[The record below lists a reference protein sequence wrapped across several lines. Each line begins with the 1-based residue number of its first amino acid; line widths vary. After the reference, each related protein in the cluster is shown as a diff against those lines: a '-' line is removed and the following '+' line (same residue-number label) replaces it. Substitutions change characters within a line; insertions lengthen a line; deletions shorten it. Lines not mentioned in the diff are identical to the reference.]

1 MAPSSVRSLNAVTT
15 DSSIVAATAAATT
28 ITELTLTVPHAWR
41 SSVASHLTAVY
52 RVASKM
58 CTVQNTI
65 AHYER
70 HTAEGSFPPAITNSI
85 KDPRIQ
91 FSKEYL
97 GTESGSLASGTFGAT
112 VKKART
118 SLLQCAVTQKREE
131 LAELQKLVQFDEEKW
146 RKLLLQAVDRAATT
160 FGVKISEVAVT
171 SSVPPNWGTTAPKHM
186 QEETN
191 LLWKNGNVFH
201 YRAVSLARAL
211 ADRSLLEKTKT
222 LSVRKQT
229 DVEMKDA
236 DTELTTRDVVRDE
249 LKSELAQFKKD
260 IAGLIGTSPG
270 KRQGALLTPDR
281 QLKKARPTPKREGR
295 LEPSPHQVVREG
307 HQEQQWWQEEE
318 GEEMSISAFLS
329 QCSKGFRPWLPETYP
344 PVYGRLS
351 TQCRLKL
358 ATAFSKDWELGTWH
372 MAKPG
377 VFTHASVSLPDDVEY
392 MLAVNHKF
400 ILHRAPSLN
409 DIEAA
414 KARLTRTVRNRWFFR
429 DKASSD
435 FIPKFH
441 VPQPKWSP
449 PLASSKIEQG
459 LDAAMEVI
467 DAQSHRALASIAV
480 QPATHPFRNWA
491 KVQEYLEEHHLLAK
505 LTDKNLGL
513 AVFPLSWY
521 DTTVLQ
527 MLSDASV
534 YQRVDTIPVAS
545 LVKDLM
551 SFISTWRLPP
561 QMEKYL
567 RTKIKLVVP
576 EFHCIPKVHKTPW
589 ALRPIVP
596 SHSWV
601 TTSTSE
607 VLDHLLQPLLEHF
620 PWVVASS
627 KDVIQ
632 KIEEV
637 RVVENKPVWI
647 MTGDVTSFYTN
658 IPPGE
663 CASVIAGAWKLYQ
676 HSSSIS
682 HSTIKKMVKFVMG
695 NNFFGYRGQT
705 FRQMSGLAMGTSC
718 APVLANIYAA
728 YFERK
733 ARVVHRNGVL
743 LYVRYIDDIL
753 CLFQGTKEEAVAFAQ
768 EFRLGNLE
776 VRWDVSFLR
785 KEFLDIELI
794 RGNQQ
799 LDLRVCHTRLFR
811 KEMNRFLYIPWSSAH
826 PLHVKK
832 GFVKAE
838 LSRFAII
845 CSKPEYFAEARQEF
859 YGNLRRRGYPAKTL
873 IEWFQQVQ
881 YDSRAA
887 ILLPKKQDEK
897 FSPLMLSGHYNPVW
911 DYVDVKEVLNAARQ
925 FWVKEE
931 LPSSLEEPLIRSLG
945 RTTSLFDLV
954 STWNKTLLLF
964 SSDGGPGS
972 PSC

>member
-1 MAPSSVRSLNAVTT
+1 MAPNSVRSLEVITT

-28 ITELTLTVPHAWR
+28 ITELILTVPHAWR
-41 SSVASHLTAVY
+41 SSVSSHLNAVY
-52 RVASKM
+52 RVATKM

-70 HTAEGSFPPAITNSI
+70 HAAEGSFPPAILNAMR
-85 KDPRIQ
+85 DPRIQ

-97 GTESGSLASGTFGAT
+97 GTESGSLAKGTFGLA
-112 VKKART
+112 VQKARK
-118 SLLQCAVTQKREE
+118 SLLDCATTQKQEE
-131 LAELQKLVQFDEEKW
+131 LAALQKLVAFDEEKW
-146 RKLLLQAVDRAATT
+146 RKLLLEALGRAAVT
-160 FGVKISEVAVT
+160 FGVKSPEAATT
-171 SSVPPNWGTTAPKHM
+171 STAPPNWGTVAPKHL

-191 LLWKNGNVFH
+191 VLWKNGNVFH
-201 YRAVSLARAL
+201 FRAISLARAL
-211 ADRSLLEKTKT
+211 ADRSLLEKTRT
-222 LSVRKQT
+222 LSIKKDT
-229 DVEMKDA
+229 DVQMKDA
-236 DTELTTRDVVRDE
+236 DMELSTRDVVRDE
-249 LKSELAQFKKD
+249 LRTELAQFKQQ
-260 IAGLIGTSPG
+260 IAGMMSTSSG

-281 QLKKARPTPKREGR
+281 QRKKARPTSKEEGR
-295 LEPSPHQVVREG
+295 LEPFQEAVVREG
-307 HQEQQWWQEEE
+307 HQEYGWQEEE
-318 GEEMSISAFLS
+318 GEEMSIDAFLS
-329 QCSKGFRPWLPETYP
+329 QCSKGFRSWLPETYP
-344 PVYGRLS
+344 SVYGRLS

-377 VFTHASVSLPDDVEY
+377 VFTHNSVSLPEDIGY

-400 ILHRAPSLN
+400 ILHRRPSLN

-414 KARLTRTVRNRWFFR
+414 KERLTRTVRNRWFFR
-429 DKASSD
+429 GKASPD

-441 VPQPKWSP
+441 VPNPRWAP
-449 PLASSKIEQG
+449 PPASRGIEQG

-467 DAQSHRALASIAV
+467 DAQCHRALASLATRSAA
-480 QPATHPFRNWA
+480 QPFKSWA
-491 KVQEYLEEHHLLAK
+491 NVQEYLEEHRLLAK

-513 AVFPLSWY
+513 AVFPVDWY
-521 DTTVLQ
+521 DTTILQ
-527 MLSDASV
+527 MLADTSV
-534 YQRVDTIPVAS
+534 YCRVDSISVGS
-545 LVKDLM
+545 LVKELM
-551 SFISTWRLPP
+551 NQVSKWRLPP
-561 QMEKYL
+561 QMVKYL
-567 RTKIKLVVP
+567 RTKINLVVP
-576 EFHCIPKVHKTPW
+576 EFHCIPKVHKNPW
-589 ALRPIVP
+589 TLRPIVP

-607 VLDHLLQPLLEHF
+607 VLDHLLQPLLKHF

-658 IPPGE
+658 IPPAE
-663 CASVIAGAWKLYQ
+663 CAKAIAGAWKLYQ
-676 HSSSIS
+676 HSSSITAAS
-682 HSTIKKMVKFVMG
+682 IRKMVEFVMD

-705 FRQMSGLAMGTSC
+705 FRQVKGLAMGTSC
-718 APVLANIYAA
+718 APVLANIYAVF
-728 YFERK
+728 FERK
-733 ARVVHRNGVL
+733 ARVVHREGIL

-753 CLFQGTKEEAVAFAQ
+753 CLFQGTKEEAVTFTQ
-768 EFRLGNLE
+768 EFRLGSLE
-776 VRWDVSFLR
+776 VRWDASPLR

-799 LDLRVCHTRLFR
+799 LGLRVCHTRLFR

-845 CSKPEYFAEARQEF
+845 CSMPEFFAEARQEF

-873 IEWFQQVQ
+873 IEWFKQVQ
-881 YDSRAA
+881 YDDRPAL
-887 ILLPKKQDEK
+887 LLPKKQDGK
-897 FSPLMLSGHYNPVW
+897 STPLMLSGHYNPVW
-911 DYVDVKEVLNAARQ
+911 DYVDVKEVLSAARR

-931 LPSSLEEPLIRSLG
+931 LPESLEEPLIRSLG
-945 RTTSLFDLV
+945 RTTSLFDLI
-954 STWNKTLLLF
+954 SAWNKTILLF

>member
-1 MAPSSVRSLNAVTT
+1 
-15 DSSIVAATAAATT
+15 
-28 ITELTLTVPHAWR
+28 
-41 SSVASHLTAVY
+41 
-52 RVASKM
+52 
-58 CTVQNTI
+58 
-65 AHYER
+65 
-70 HTAEGSFPPAITNSI
+70 
-85 KDPRIQ
+85 
-91 FSKEYL
+91 
-97 GTESGSLASGTFGAT
+97 
-112 VKKART
+112 
-118 SLLQCAVTQKREE
+118 
-131 LAELQKLVQFDEEKW
+131 
-146 RKLLLQAVDRAATT
+146 
-160 FGVKISEVAVT
+160 VT

-249 LKSELAQFKKD
+249 LKSELAQFEKRM
-260 IAGLIGTSPG
+260 AGLIGTSSG

-281 QLKKARPTPKREGR
+281 QRKKVRPTPKGEGR
-295 LEPSPHQVVREG
+295 LEPFPHQVVREG
-307 HQEQQWWQEEE
+307 HQEQQQRWQEEE

-551 SFISTWRLPP
+551 TFISTWRLPP

-873 IEWFQQVQ
+873 IEWFQQVH